1 MKQYFVI
8 LFLFFCSFLSLAQSD
23 TCRYSISGKVLDVD
37 TKQPIPYVSIHVK
50 GTDHGTLS
58 NLQGEFLIDDLC
70 TDNNTLVISC
80 FGYCDSVC
88 EQHHQHGKMP
98 HVFLT
103 QKVQEL
109 KSITIETK
117 KNEKEGTESIS
128 QVTLDKEQ
136 IKNSPTQSLASI
148 ISEEQGVTFAS
159 AGTNVQLPIIHGL
172 YGNRILILNNG
183 LKHGFQN
190 WGQDHAPEIDVSTAN
205 NITII
210 KGAAGVQFGPEA
222 IGGAILVNSNPLY
235 LVEPFYVDFGTSF
248 QVNGKGLN
256 TQFEIGKS
264 SKKWA
269 YFLNGNYTKI
279 GDRNTPDYIL
289 TNSGKEEKSIGFG
302 TRYRSKKWDF
312 KFHYNILDQN
322 LALLRSSVVHS
333 GNAISAAFNSKEPLF
348 IKPFSYKIG
357 APNQPVQH
365 HIGKLV
371 IDWSYS
377 DEGKI
382 SLTAGRQL
390 NKRKEFD
397 VRRNSD
403 LPIIDLELIT
413 YDYQIEWKHPDWLK
427 LNGVMGIQYFYQDND
442 NQPGTGTTPYIPNYN
457 TNRVSAFIIESRRFG
472 KNTIDAGV
480 RLDYES
486 NNVRGRET
494 SQAIFRDNYNFTNLT
509 SSIGI
514 LKRISDNSSFRSN
527 IGTAWRTPNMAE
539 LFSFG
544 QHDFK
549 NSFGLLRYYYNDD
562 NKIKTNKV
570 TKISDSSVKPE
581 RGFKF
586 TNEFKIRF
594 NKSFHKLTFYA
605 NYIENYIFDKP
616 QGLTGT
622 IRGPMPVFIY
632 DQTDA
637 FFTGVDYTWKRN
649 WLKQLSGTLGLSY
662 LWTSNMSGKGSLINQ
677 PPISIDYKF
686 EWRQNKLWKLKSS
699 KITVQSKYQFRQFQ
713 APITIVPEKIID
725 GSVLVTNETEI
736 FDFKAAP
743 DGYFLLNLS
752 WRFEWKRFNC
762 GIAVNN
768 ILNTRYRDYLNQMR
782 YFADDMGRNIL
793 FNLNYK
799 FKSKTK

>member
-1 MKQYFVI
+1 M
-8 LFLFFCSFLSLAQSD
+8 
-23 TCRYSISGKVLDVD
+23 
-37 TKQPIPYVSIHVK
+37 
-50 GTDHGTLS
+50 
-58 NLQGEFLIDDLC
+58 
-70 TDNNTLVISC
+70 
-80 FGYCDSVC
+80 
-88 EQHHQHGKMP
+88 
-98 HVFLT
+98 
-103 QKVQEL
+103 
-109 KSITIETK
+109 
-117 KNEKEGTESIS
+117 
-128 QVTLDKEQ
+128 
-136 IKNSPTQSLASI
+136 
-148 ISEEQGVTFAS
+148 
-159 AGTNVQLPIIHGL
+159 
-172 YGNRILILNNG
+172 
-183 LKHGFQN
+183 
-190 WGQDHAPEIDVSTAN
+190 
-205 NITII
+205 
-210 KGAAGVQFGPEA
+210 
-222 IGGAILVNSNPLY
+222 
-235 LVEPFYVDFGTSF
+235 
-248 QVNGKGLN
+248 
-256 TQFEIGKS
+256 
-264 SKKWA
+264 
-269 YFLNGNYTKI
+269 NGNYTKI

-302 TRYRSKKWDF
+302 ARYRSKKWDF

-333 GNAISAAFNSKEPLF
+333 GNAISAGFNSKEPLF

-365 HIGKLV
+365 HI
-371 IDWSYS
+371 
-377 DEGKI
+377 
-382 SLTAGRQL
+382 
-390 NKRKEFD
+390 
-397 VRRNSD
+397 
-403 LPIIDLELIT
+403 
-413 YDYQIEWKHPDWLK
+413 
-427 LNGVMGIQYFYQDND
+427 GIQYFYQDND

-472 KNTIDAGV
+472 KNTIDAGI

-494 SQAIFRDNYNFTNLT
+494 SQEIFRDNYNFTNLT

-514 LKRISDNSSFRSN
+514 VKRISDNSSFRSN

-549 NSFGLLRYYYNDD
+549 NSFGLLRSYYNDD

-699 KITVQSKYQFRQFQ
+699 KITVQSKYMFRQFQ